1 MNDREHDTADVAEEE
16 DGVPRGDALD
26 DIAAFPGPSAAE
38 GDLEHGPQSL
48 ARRAVVLVHP
58 QPRLFVLLFVLDEVL
73 EGLTQEEGGHQH
85 EGAEDN
91 HGPEQ
96 ACEAGQDRSDENAQR
111 AAELHG
117 TDEPQGPHELAVAD
131 DADEA
136 QVSAPLPSQLRD
148 DESVHGRDDDDA
160 SIKEVELVQEE
171 VATEVPKAQEELHEE
186 DGAEEVLEDVER
198 QLGVGPAALVR
209 FPHLDV
215 EQVALP
221 VQLGEGDDR
230 VEGDKD
236 ACADVDRLVHE
247 PVNSCRRK
255 RQTAAGAVVA
265 ACVASSSLLPH
276 PASLLAF
283 GRNGLGRLLFR
294 QLDLW
299 KRLQHVPDSLLPL
312 RVELLPR
319 RRGLRRGRRGVCVR
333 VAIGAAA
340 RVRGGGPV
348 LRGFG
353 PLLLALV
360 RGRLTDQL
368 LHARLD
374 APHRLGAARLDQGEE
389 RLRQLG
395 VFASGR

>member
-136 QVSAPLPSQLRD
+136 QVSIGLAAHDVRD
-148 DESVHGRDDDDA
+148 DEVVCGRDDDDG
-160 SIKEVELVQEE
+160 SVEDVEPVQEE
-171 VATEVPKAQEELHEE
+171 GAPVVPEPQKELPEE
-186 DGAEEVLEDVER
+186 DGTEEVLEDFER
-198 QLGVGPAALVR
+198 HLRVGPAAFIRRLQ
-209 FPHLDV
+209 LDV
-215 EQVALP
+215 DQVALP
-221 VQLGEGDDR
+221 VQLEEGHER
-230 VEGDKD
+230 VQGDHD
-236 ACADVDRLVHE
+236 ACNDVERHVHE
-247 PVNSCRRK
+247 AVNSCRRI
-255 RQTAAGAVVA
+255 RHVVRGT
-265 ACVASSSLLPH
+265 CVANSSLLPH
-276 PASLLAF
+276 P
-283 GRNGLGRLLFR
+283 
-294 QLDLW
+294 
-299 KRLQHVPDSLLPL
+299 
-312 RVELLPR
+312 
-319 RRGLRRGRRGVCVR
+319 VR
-333 VAIGAAA
+333 
-340 RVRGGGPV
+340 
-348 LRGFG
+348 
-353 PLLLALV
+353 
-360 RGRLTDQL
+360 
-368 LHARLD
+368 
-374 APHRLGAARLDQGEE
+374 
-389 RLRQLG
+389 
-395 VFASGR
+395 